1 MKSLRA
7 MAESTKTN
15 AERLGVKIKPYLDF
29 IPMSNFVIPVLH
41 SQINLGNDVLYS
53 LLDYAADNIES
64 ISSEEQVTRNSYLT
78 IDNSI
83 AQFVTK
89 RNDWDISNE
98 GRQFNFFENSRRNVL
113 TSISDDPTE
122 QQLQRENRIHE
133 LEK

>member
-1 MKSLRA
+1 MGKEYSSGHWCIICRLHPNVWKVFDHTRGEKWTMKSLRA

-64 ISSEEQVTRNSYLT
+64 ISSEEQVTRNSYLY
-78 IDNSI
+78 
-83 AQFVTK
+83 F
-89 RNDWDISNE
+89 RRSN
-98 GRQFNFFENSRRNVL
+98 RATVA
-113 TSISDDPTE
+113 T
-122 QQLQRENRIHE
+122 
-133 LEK
+133 